1 MRMTSRA
8 VWAGLSLI
16 TVAAPLLAADPS
28 DPDWPCIQRRVEH
41 LSIGVMW
48 PHPISEE
55 AGSLPDD
62 LRTVAAQLALRRVSE
77 EQARDLVAEVAAD
90 HPEFTLDDYARLY
103 QVTFDQ
109 IDRQRAEIVAGIVG
123 YARNQSRLAAEIDEL
138 QSQMAQMEAVEEPDF
153 DRIDEIEAELDG
165 RLRVF
170 HDRANS
176 LTYVCESPVLLEQ
189 RAYSIAQIMLEAA
202 G

>member
-1 MRMTSRA
+1 MKMISRA
-8 VWAGLSLI
+8 VWASLSLI
-16 TVAAPLLAADPS
+16 LSAAPLLAADPS

-48 PHPISEE
+48 PHPVPEE
-55 AGSLPDD
+55 AEALPED
-62 LRTVAAQLALRRVSE
+62 LRNVAAQLALRRVSE
-77 EQARDLVAEVAAD
+77 DQARDLIAEVAAD

-123 YARNQSRLAAEIDEL
+123 YARNQSQLATEIDEL
-138 QSQMAQMEAVEEPDF
+138 QSQMAQLETAEEPDF
-153 DRIDEIEAELDG
+153 DRIDEVEAELDG

-170 HDRANS
+170 NDRASS

-189 RAYSIAQIMLEAA
+189 RAYSIAQIMLAAA

>member
-16 TVAAPLLAADPS
+16 TVATPLLAADPS

-48 PHPISEE
+48 PHPIPEE

-62 LRTVAAQLALRRVSE
+62 LRNVAAQLALRRVSE
-77 EQARDLVAEVAAD
+77 EQIRDFVAEVAAG

-109 IDRQRAEIVAGIVG
+109 IDRQRAEIVSGIVG
-123 YARNQSRLAAEIDEL
+123 YARNQSRLATEIDEL
-138 QSQMAQMEAVEEPDF
+138 QSQMAQMDAAEEPDF
-153 DRIDEIEAELDG
+153 YRIDEIEAELDG

-170 HDRANS
+170 NDRASS

-189 RAYSIAQIMLEAA
+189 RAYSIAQIILAAA

>member
-1 MRMTSRA
+1 MKMTSRA
-8 VWAGLSLI
+8 LWASLSLI
-16 TVAAPLLAADPS
+16 LSAPPLLAADPN

-48 PHPISEE
+48 PQPIPEE
-55 AGSLPDD
+55 VEALPED
-62 LRTVAAQLALRRVSE
+62 LRNVAAQLALRRVSE
-77 EQARDLVAEVAAD
+77 DQARDLVAEVAAD
-90 HPEFTLDDYARLY
+90 HPDLTLDDYARLY
-103 QVTFDQ
+103 QVTFEQ

-138 QSQMAQMEAVEEPDF
+138 QAQMAQLEAAEEPDF
-153 DRIDEIEAELDG
+153 DRIDEVEAELDG

-170 HDRANS
+170 NDRASS

-189 RAYSIAQIMLEAA
+189 RAYSIAQIMLAAA

>member
-16 TVAAPLLAADPS
+16 TVATPLLAADPS

-48 PHPISEE
+48 PHPIPEE

-62 LRTVAAQLALRRVSE
+62 LRNVAAQLALRRVSE

-90 HPEFTLDDYARLY
+90 RPDFTLDDYARLY

-109 IDRQRAEIVAGIVG
+109 IDRQRAEIVTGIVG
-123 YARNQSRLAAEIDEL
+123 YAQNQSRLAAEIDEL
-138 QSQMAQMEAVEEPDF
+138 QAQMAQMEAAEEPDF

-170 HDRANS
+170 NDRASS

-189 RAYSIAQIMLEAA
+189 RAYSIAQIMLAAA

>member
-1 MRMTSRA
+1 
-8 VWAGLSLI
+8 
-16 TVAAPLLAADPS
+16 
-28 DPDWPCIQRRVEH
+28 
-41 LSIGVMW
+41 MW
-48 PHPISEE
+48 PQPIPEE
-55 AGSLPDD
+55 AEALPED
-62 LRTVAAQLALRRVSE
+62 LRNVAAQLALRRVSE
-77 EQARDLVAEVAAD
+77 DQARDLVAEVAAD

-138 QSQMAQMEAVEEPDF
+138 QAQMAQLEAAEEPDF
-153 DRIDEIEAELDG
+153 DRIDEVEAELDG

-170 HDRANS
+170 NDRASS

-189 RAYSIAQIMLEAA
+189 RAYSIAQIMLAAA